1 MKYATAGSRKA
12 VKWKNGDTSMDALK
26 ARFQTTVRTTET
38 IEEYRKM
45 SKAQQADM
53 KDIGGF
59 VGGHL
64 RNGRRKKGYVL
75 CRSMLTLDMDYGEPD
90 VWDTTIS
97 KIPYQCLC
105 HSTHKHTPESPR
117 LRLVIPLSREV
128 TEAEYEPVAR
138 MFAKEVGIDMF
149 DDSTYEANRLMYWPS
164 TSVNGEYV
172 FKEKDGDALNPDDY
186 LAKYD
191 VWQDSSTW
199 PVSSRESCIEDHGA
213 SKQADP
219 LVKPGVIGA
228 FCRAY
233 PISVV
238 IPELL
243 SDVYAPT
250 DDECRYDYIP
260 ADSPAGAVSYGDKFL
275 YSHHSSDPACK
286 KLLNAFDLVRV
297 HRFRDL
303 DTDVLDESAPSKMPS
318 YKAMMDFASGCD
330 KVKILLLQE
339 KQEQAGEEFATT
351 GDGSDDDWKTKLQY
365 LSRSTVLQNSVWNE
379 MLILNND
386 PDCQGFAYN
395 EMANRIQVIGD
406 VPWDRPADNKF
417 WRDADTAQLKALID
431 IRYVCFSD
439 RNHNVSF
446 TKVADDRRFHPVRNY
461 LNSLP
466 EWDQVPRLDE
476 LFIRCLQADD
486 TRYVR
491 AVTRKTLVAAVT
503 RIYHPGTKFDTV
515 PVLDGAQGI
524 GKSTMWK
531 SLAGDEYFS
540 DALSLTDMDDKS
552 GAEKLQGFWI
562 IEIGELAGMK
572 KADIEKVKSFLST
585 SDDKY
590 RPSYGKV
597 VESHPRQCVVVATVN
612 GEQGYLRDITG
623 NRRFWIVKC
632 RQTEN
637 AVRWKITPEERDQ
650 IWVEAKHY
658 YEQGEKLYLEGD
670 LLQEAEE
677 AQRSAMESDERQGL
691 VEQYLSKLLPANW
704 DSMDLYQR
712 RNFLDGDDITSDAG
726 TIQRTE
732 VSNAEIWCEC
742 FCRNIADLKPS
753 DSHAIAA
760 LMTQV
765 DGWKRTNRRVKQPL
779 YGRQRLYER
788 SEK

>member
-1 MKYATAGSRKA
+1 MKYATANSRKA
-12 VKWKNGDTSMDALK
+12 VKWKNGDTTMEALK
-26 ARFQTTVRTTET
+26 ARFQNTVRTTET

-45 SKAQQADM
+45 SKAQQADI

-105 HSTHKHTPESPR
+105 HSTHKHTPENPR
-117 LRLVIPLSREV
+117 LRLVIPLTREIS
-128 TEAEYEPVAR
+128 EPEYEPVAR

-172 FKEKDGDALNPDDY
+172 FKEKDGIALNPDDY

-191 VWQDSSTW
+191 AWQDSSTW
-199 PVSSRESCIEDHGA
+199 PVSSRESCVEDHGA

-219 LVKPGVIGA
+219 LAKPGVIGA

-233 PISVV
+233 PISAV

-243 SDVYAPT
+243 SDIYAPT
-250 DDECRYDYIP
+250 DDDCRYDYIP

-286 KLLNAFDLVRV
+286 KLCNAFDLVRI

-303 DTDVLDESAPSKMPS
+303 DKDVLDESTPSKMPS

-330 KVKILLLQE
+330 KVKILLLNE
-339 KQEQAGEEFATT
+339 KQAQAGEDFASPDE
-351 GDGSDDDWKTKLQY
+351 DGGDDWKAKLQY
-365 LSRSTVLQNSVWNE
+365 QSRSTVLQNSVWNE

-386 PDCQGFAYN
+386 PDFAGFAFN
-395 EMANRIQVIGD
+395 EMANRIQVTGE

-431 IRYVCFSD
+431 VRYVAFSD

-466 EWDQVPRLDE
+466 EWDQTPRLDE
-476 LFIRCLQADD
+476 LFIKCLQADD
-486 TRYVR
+486 SKYVR

-612 GEQGYLRDITG
+612 GEHGYLRDITG

-650 IWVEAKHY
+650 IWAEAKYY

-670 LLQEAEE
+670 LLTEAEE
-677 AQRSAMESDERQGL
+677 AQRSAMETDERQGL
-691 VEQYLSKLLPANW
+691 VEQYLSKLLPENW
-704 DSMDLYQR
+704 SEMDLYQR
-712 RNFLDGDDITSDAG
+712 RNFLDGDDITSTSG
-726 TIQRTE
+726 TVERTE

-742 FCRNIADLKPS
+742 FGRNIADLKPS
-753 DSHAIAA
+753 DSYAIAA

-765 DGWKRTNRRVKQPL
+765 NGWKRTNCRGSQPL
-779 YGRQRLYER
+779 YGRQRLYE
-788 SEK
+788 KTK

>member
-1 MKYATAGSRKA
+1 MKYATANSRKA
-12 VKWKNGDTSMDALK
+12 VKWKNGDTTMEALK
-26 ARFQTTVRTTET
+26 ARFQNTVRTTET

-45 SKAQQADM
+45 SKAQQADI

-97 KIPYQCLC
+97 KLPYQCLC
-105 HSTHKHTPESPR
+105 HSTHKHTPENPR
-117 LRLVIPLSREV
+117 LRLVIPLSREIS
-128 TEAEYEPVAR
+128 EAEYEPVAR

-172 FKEKDGDALNPDDY
+172 FKEKDGIALNPDDY

-191 VWQDSSTW
+191 AWQDSSTW
-199 PVSSRESCIEDHGA
+199 PVSSRESCVEDHDA

-219 LVKPGVIGA
+219 LAKPGVIGA

-243 SDVYAPT
+243 SDIYAPT
-250 DDECRYDYIP
+250 DDDCRYDYIP

-286 KLLNAFDLVRV
+286 KLCNAFDLVRI

-303 DTDVLDESAPSKMPS
+303 DKDVLDESTPSKMPS

-330 KVKILLLQE
+330 KVKILLLTE
-339 KQEQAGEEFATT
+339 KQAQAGEDFASPDE
-351 GDGSDDDWKTKLQY
+351 DGGDDWKAKLQY
-365 LSRSTVLQNSVWNE
+365 QSRSTVLQNSVWNE

-386 PDCQGFAYN
+386 PDFAGFAFN
-395 EMANRIQVIGD
+395 EMANRIQVTGE

-431 IRYVCFSD
+431 VRYVTFSD

-461 LNSLP
+461 LDSLS
-466 EWDQVPRLDE
+466 EWDQTPRLDE
-476 LFIRCLQADD
+476 LFIKCLQADD
-486 TRYVR
+486 SKYVR

-531 SLAGDEYFS
+531 ALAGDEYFS

-612 GEQGYLRDITG
+612 GKHGYLRDITG

-632 RQTEN
+632 RQTEKS
-637 AVRWKITPEERDQ
+637 VRWKITPEVRDQ
-650 IWVEAKHY
+650 IWAEAKYY

-670 LLQEAEE
+670 LLEEAEE

-691 VEQYLSKLLPANW
+691 VEQYLSKLLPENW
-704 DSMDLYQR
+704 SEMDLYQR
-712 RNFLDGDDITSDAG
+712 RNFLDGDDITSNSG
-726 TIQRTE
+726 TVQRME

-742 FCRNIADLKPS
+742 FGRNIADLKPS
-753 DSHAIAA
+753 DSYAIAA

-765 DGWKRTNRRVKQPL
+765 DGWKRTTKRSSQPL

-788 SEK
+788 EK

>member
-12 VKWKNGDTSMDALK
+12 VKWKNGDTTMEALK

-45 SKAQQADM
+45 SKAQQADI

-105 HSTHKHTPESPR
+105 HSTHKHTPENPR

-128 TEAEYEPVAR
+128 SEAEYEPVAR

-191 VWQDSSTW
+191 AWQDSSTW
-199 PVSSRESCIEDHGA
+199 PVSSRESCVEDHGV

-219 LVKPGVIGA
+219 LTKPGVIGA

-286 KLLNAFDLVRV
+286 KLLNAFDLVRI

-303 DTDVLDESAPSKMPS
+303 DKDVLDESTPSKMPS
-318 YKAMMDFASGCD
+318 YKAMMDFVSGCD

-339 KQEQAGEEFATT
+339 RQEQAGEDFAATDN
-351 GDGSDDDWKTKLQY
+351 GAGDDWKTKLQY
-365 LSRSTVLQNSVWNE
+365 QSRSTVLQNSVWNE

-395 EMANRIQVIGD
+395 EMANRIQVIGN

-476 LFIRCLQADD
+476 LFIKCLQADD
-486 TRYVR
+486 TKYVR

-531 SLAGDEYFS
+531 ALAGDEYFS
-540 DALSLTDMDDKS
+540 DALSLTDMDDK
-552 GAEKLQGFWI
+552 
-562 IEIGELAGMK
+562 
-572 KADIEKVKSFLST
+572 
-585 SDDKY
+585 
-590 RPSYGKV
+590 P
-597 VESHPRQCVVVATVN
+597 
-612 GEQGYLRDITG
+612 
-623 NRRFWIVKC
+623 
-632 RQTEN
+632 
-637 AVRWKITPEERDQ
+637 
-650 IWVEAKHY
+650 
-658 YEQGEKLYLEGD
+658 
-670 LLQEAEE
+670 
-677 AQRSAMESDERQGL
+677 AQRSCRASGSL
-691 VEQYLSKLLPANW
+691 KS
-704 DSMDLYQR
+704 
-712 RNFLDGDDITSDAG
+712 
-726 TIQRTE
+726 
-732 VSNAEIWCEC
+732 VSW
-742 FCRNIADLKPS
+742 P
-753 DSHAIAA
+753 
-760 LMTQV
+760 V
-765 DGWKRTNRRVKQPL
+765 
-779 YGRQRLYER
+779 
-788 SEK
+788 

>member
-1 MKYATAGSRKA
+1 MKYATANSRKA
-12 VKWKNGDTSMDALK
+12 IKWKNGDTSMDALK
-26 ARFQTTVRTTET
+26 ARFQNTVRTTET

-45 SKAQQADM
+45 SKAQQADI

-105 HSTHKHTPESPR
+105 HSTHKHTPENPR
-117 LRLVIPLSREV
+117 LRLVIPLTREIS
-128 TEAEYEPVAR
+128 EPEYEPVAR

-164 TSVNGEYV
+164 TSVNGEDV
-172 FKEKDGDALNPDDY
+172 FKEKDGDALDPDAY

-191 VWQDSSTW
+191 DWQDSSTW
-199 PVSSRESCIEDHGA
+199 PVSSRESCVEDHGA

-219 LVKPGVIGA
+219 LAKPGIIGA

-233 PISVV
+233 PISEV
-238 IPELL
+238 IPEFL

-250 DDECRYDYIP
+250 DDENRYDYIP

-297 HRFRDL
+297 HRFSDL
-303 DTDVLDESAPSKMPS
+303 DKDVLDESTSSKMPS

-330 KVKILLLQE
+330 KVKILLLSE
-339 KQEQAGEEFATT
+339 KQAQAGEEFAATD
-351 GDGSDDDWKTKLQY
+351 DGSDDDWKAKLQY
-365 LSRSTVLQNSVWNE
+365 QSRSTVLQNSVWNE

-461 LNSLP
+461 LNDLP
-466 EWDQVPRLDE
+466 KWDQVPRVDE

-486 TRYVR
+486 TKYVR

-612 GEQGYLRDITG
+612 GEHGYLRDITG

-650 IWVEAKHY
+650 IWAEAKYY

-670 LLQEAEE
+670 LLAEAEE
-677 AQRSAMESDERQGL
+677 AQRSAMETDERQGL
-691 VEQYLSKLLPANW
+691 VEQYLSKLLPENW
-704 DSMDLYQR
+704 SEMDLYQR
-712 RNFLDGDDITSDAG
+712 RNFLDGDDITSDSG
-726 TIQRTE
+726 TVERTE

-742 FCRNIADLKPS
+742 FGRNIADLKPT
-753 DSHAIAA
+753 DSYAIAA

-765 DGWKRTNRRVKQPL
+765 DGWKRTNRRASQPL
-779 YGRQRLYER
+779 SGRQRLYDR
-788 SEK
+788 TK

>member
-1 MKYATAGSRKA
+1 MKYATANSRKA
-12 VKWKNGDTSMDALK
+12 VKWKNGDTTMEALK
-26 ARFQTTVRTTET
+26 ARFQNTVRTTET

-45 SKAQQADM
+45 SKAQQADI

-97 KIPYQCLC
+97 KLPYQCLC
-105 HSTHKHTPESPR
+105 HSTHKHTPENPR
-117 LRLVIPLSREV
+117 LRLVIPLSHEIS
-128 TEAEYEPVAR
+128 EAEYEPVAR

-172 FKEKDGDALNPDDY
+172 FKEKDGIALNPDDY

-191 VWQDSSTW
+191 AWQDSSTW
-199 PVSSRESCIEDHGA
+199 PVSSRESCVEDHGA

-219 LVKPGVIGA
+219 LAKPGVIGA

-243 SDVYAPT
+243 SDIYAPT
-250 DDECRYDYIP
+250 DDDCRYDYIP

-286 KLLNAFDLVRV
+286 KLCNAFDLVRI

-303 DTDVLDESAPSKMPS
+303 DKDVLDESTPSKMPS

-330 KVKILLLQE
+330 KVKILLLNE
-339 KQEQAGEEFATT
+339 KQAQAGEDFASPDE
-351 GDGSDDDWKTKLQY
+351 DGSDDWKAKLQY
-365 LSRSTVLQNSVWNE
+365 QSRSTVLQNSVWNE

-386 PDCQGFAYN
+386 PDFAGFAFN
-395 EMANRIQVIGD
+395 EMANRIQVTGK

-431 IRYVCFSD
+431 VRYVAFSD

-466 EWDQVPRLDE
+466 EWDQTPRLDE
-476 LFIRCLQADD
+476 LFIKCLQADD
-486 TRYVR
+486 SKYVR

-531 SLAGDEYFS
+531 ALAGDEYFS

-612 GEQGYLRDITG
+612 GEHGYLRDITG

-632 RQTEN
+632 RQAEKT
-637 AVRWKITPEERDQ
+637 VRWKITPEVRDQ
-650 IWVEAKHY
+650 IWAEAKYY

-670 LLQEAEE
+670 LLEEAEE

-691 VEQYLSKLLPANW
+691 VEQYLSKLLPENW
-704 DSMDLYQR
+704 SEMDLYQR
-712 RNFLDGDDITSDAG
+712 RNFLDGDDITSNSG
-726 TIQRTE
+726 TVQRME

-742 FCRNIADLKPS
+742 FGRNIADLKPS
-753 DSHAIAA
+753 DSYAIAA

-765 DGWKRTNRRVKQPL
+765 DGWKRTTKRSSQPL

-788 SEK
+788 EK

>member
-12 VKWKNGDTSMDALK
+12 VKWKNGDTTMEALK

-45 SKAQQADM
+45 SKAQQADI

-105 HSTHKHTPESPR
+105 HSTHKHTPENPR
-117 LRLVIPLSREV
+117 LRLLIPFSREV
-128 TEAEYEPVAR
+128 SEAEYEPVAR

-172 FKEKDGDALNPDDY
+172 FQEKDGDVLNPDDY

-191 VWQDSSTW
+191 AWQDSSTW
-199 PVSSRESCIEDHGA
+199 PVSSRESCVEDHGA

-219 LVKPGVIGA
+219 LTKPGVIGA

-286 KLLNAFDLVRV
+286 KLLNAFDLVRIQ
-297 HRFRDL
+297 RFRDL
-303 DTDVLDESAPSKMPS
+303 DKDVLDESTPTKMPS
-318 YKAMMDFASGCD
+318 YKAMMDFASDCD

-339 KQEQAGEEFATT
+339 KQEQAGEEFAATD
-351 GDGSDDDWKTKLQY
+351 DGSDDDWKTKLQY
-365 LSRSTVLQNSVWNE
+365 QSRSTVLQNSVWNE

-395 EMANRIQVIGD
+395 EMANRIQVIGK

-461 LNSLP
+461 LNILP

-476 LFIRCLQADD
+476 LFIKCLQADD
-486 TRYVR
+486 TKYVR

-531 SLAGDEYFS
+531 ALAGDEYFS

-637 AVRWKITPEERDQ
+637 AVRCKITPEERDQ
-650 IWVEAKHY
+650 IWAEAKYY

-670 LLQEAEE
+670 LLKEAEE

-691 VEQYLSKLLPANW
+691 VEQYLLKLLPANW
-704 DSMDLYQR
+704 DSMDLFQR
-712 RNFLDGDDITSDAG
+712 RNFLDGDDITSDSG
-726 TIQRTE
+726 TVERNE

-742 FCRNIADLKPS
+742 FGRNIADLKPS
-753 DSHAIAA
+753 DSYAIAA

-765 DGWKRTNRRVKQPL
+765 DGWKRTNRRVTQPL
-779 YGRQRLYER
+779 YGRQRLYE
-788 SEK
+788 KAKK

>member
-1 MKYATAGSRKA
+1 MKYATANSRKA
-12 VKWKNGDTSMDALK
+12 VKWKNGDTTMEALK
-26 ARFQTTVRTTET
+26 ARFQNTVRTTET

-45 SKAQQADM
+45 SKAQQADI

-64 RNGRRKKGYVL
+64 RNGRRKKGCVL

-97 KIPYQCLC
+97 KLSYQCLC
-105 HSTHKHTPESPR
+105 HSTHKHTPENPR
-117 LRLVIPLSREV
+117 LRLVIPLSREIS
-128 TEAEYEPVAR
+128 EAEYEPVAR

-172 FKEKDGDALNPDDY
+172 FKEKDGIALNPDDY

-191 VWQDSSTW
+191 AWQDSSTW
-199 PVSSRESCIEDHGA
+199 PVSSRESCVEDHGA

-219 LVKPGVIGA
+219 LAKPGVIGA

-233 PISVV
+233 PISAV

-243 SDVYAPT
+243 SDIYAPT
-250 DDECRYDYIP
+250 DDDCRYDYIP

-286 KLLNAFDLVRV
+286 KLCNAFDLVRI

-303 DTDVLDESAPSKMPS
+303 DKDVLDESTPSKMPS

-330 KVKILLLQE
+330 KVKILLLNE
-339 KQEQAGEEFATT
+339 KQAQAGEDFASPDE
-351 GDGSDDDWKTKLQY
+351 DGGDDWKAKLQY
-365 LSRSTVLQNSVWNE
+365 QSRSTVLQNSVWNE

-386 PDCQGFAYN
+386 PDFAGFAFN
-395 EMANRIQVIGD
+395 EMANRIQVTGE

-431 IRYVCFSD
+431 VRYVAFSD

-466 EWDQVPRLDE
+466 EWDQTPRLDE
-476 LFIRCLQADD
+476 LFIKCLQADD
-486 TRYVR
+486 SKYVR

-531 SLAGDEYFS
+531 ALAGDEYFS

-612 GEQGYLRDITG
+612 GEHGYLRDITG

-632 RQTEN
+632 RQTEKS
-637 AVRWKITPEERDQ
+637 VRWKITSEVRDQ
-650 IWVEAKHY
+650 IWAEAKYY

-670 LLQEAEE
+670 LLEEAEE

-691 VEQYLSKLLPANW
+691 VEQYLSKLLPENW
-704 DSMDLYQR
+704 SEMDLYQR
-712 RNFLDGDDITSDAG
+712 RNFLDGDDITSNSG
-726 TIQRTE
+726 TVQRME

-742 FCRNIADLKPS
+742 FGRNIADLKPS
-753 DSHAIAA
+753 DSYAIAA

-765 DGWKRTNRRVKQPL
+765 DGWKRTTKRSSQPL

-788 SEK
+788 EK

>member
-1 MKYATAGSRKA
+1 MKYATANSRKA
-12 VKWKNGDTSMDALK
+12 IKWKNGDTSMDALK
-26 ARFQTTVRTTET
+26 ARFQNTVRTTET

-45 SKAQQADM
+45 SKAQQADI

-105 HSTHKHTPESPR
+105 HSTHKHTPENPR
-117 LRLVIPLSREV
+117 LRLVIPLTREIS
-128 TEAEYEPVAR
+128 EPEYEPVAR

-172 FKEKDGDALNPDDY
+172 FKEKDGDALDPDAY

-191 VWQDSSTW
+191 DWQDSSTW
-199 PVSSRESCIEDHGA
+199 PVSSRESCVEDHGA

-219 LVKPGVIGA
+219 LAKPGIIGA

-233 PISVV
+233 PISEV
-238 IPELL
+238 IPEFL

-250 DDECRYDYIP
+250 DDENRYDYIP

-297 HRFRDL
+297 HRFSDL
-303 DTDVLDESAPSKMPS
+303 DKDVLDESTSSKMPS

-330 KVKILLLQE
+330 KVKILLLSE
-339 KQEQAGEEFATT
+339 KQAQAGEEFAATD
-351 GDGSDDDWKTKLQY
+351 DGSDDDWKAKLQY
-365 LSRSTVLQNSVWNE
+365 QSRSTVLQNSVWNE

-461 LNSLP
+461 LNDLP
-466 EWDQVPRLDE
+466 KWDQVPRVDE

-486 TRYVR
+486 TKYVR

-612 GEQGYLRDITG
+612 GEHGYLRDITG

-650 IWVEAKHY
+650 IWAEAKYY

-670 LLQEAEE
+670 LLAEAEE
-677 AQRSAMESDERQGL
+677 AQRSAMETDERQGL
-691 VEQYLSKLLPANW
+691 VEQYLSKLLPENW
-704 DSMDLYQR
+704 SEMDLYQR
-712 RNFLDGDDITSDAG
+712 RNFLDGDDITSDSG
-726 TIQRTE
+726 TVERTE

-742 FCRNIADLKPS
+742 FGRNIADLKPT
-753 DSHAIAA
+753 DSYAIAA

-765 DGWKRTNRRVKQPL
+765 DGWKRTNRRASQPL
-779 YGRQRLYER
+779 SGRQRLYDR
-788 SEK
+788 TK

>member
-1 MKYATAGSRKA
+1 
-12 VKWKNGDTSMDALK
+12 
-26 ARFQTTVRTTET
+26 
-38 IEEYRKM
+38 
-45 SKAQQADM
+45 
-53 KDIGGF
+53 
-59 VGGHL
+59 
-64 RNGRRKKGYVL
+64 
-75 CRSMLTLDMDYGEPD
+75 MLTLDMDYGEPD

-97 KIPYQCLC
+97 KLPYQCLC
-105 HSTHKHTPESPR
+105 HSTHKHTPENPR
-117 LRLVIPLSREV
+117 LRLVIPLSREIS
-128 TEAEYEPVAR
+128 EAEYEPVAR

-172 FKEKDGDALNPDDY
+172 FKEKDGIALNPDDY

-191 VWQDSSTW
+191 AWQDSSTW
-199 PVSSRESCIEDHGA
+199 PVSSRESCVEDHGA

-219 LVKPGVIGA
+219 LAKPGVIGA

-233 PISVV
+233 PISAV

-243 SDVYAPT
+243 SDIYAPT
-250 DDECRYDYIP
+250 DDDCRYDYIP

-286 KLLNAFDLVRV
+286 KLCNAFDLVRI

-303 DTDVLDESAPSKMPS
+303 DKDVLDESTPSKMPS

-330 KVKILLLQE
+330 KVKILLLNE
-339 KQEQAGEEFATT
+339 KQAQAGEDFASPDE
-351 GDGSDDDWKTKLQY
+351 DGGDDWKAKLQY
-365 LSRSTVLQNSVWNE
+365 QSRSTVLQNSVWNE

-386 PDCQGFAYN
+386 PDFAGFAFN
-395 EMANRIQVIGD
+395 EMANRIQVTGE

-431 IRYVCFSD
+431 VRYVAFSD

-466 EWDQVPRLDE
+466 EWDQTPRLDE
-476 LFIRCLQADD
+476 LFIKCLQADD
-486 TRYVR
+486 SKYVR

-612 GEQGYLRDITG
+612 GEHGYLRDITG

-650 IWVEAKHY
+650 IWAEAKYY

-670 LLQEAEE
+670 LLTEAEE
-677 AQRSAMESDERQGL
+677 AQRSAMETDERQGL
-691 VEQYLSKLLPANW
+691 VEQYLSKLLPENW
-704 DSMDLYQR
+704 SEMDLYQR
-712 RNFLDGDDITSDAG
+712 RNFLDGDDITSTSG
-726 TIQRTE
+726 TVERTE

-742 FCRNIADLKPS
+742 FGRNIADLKPS
-753 DSHAIAA
+753 DSYAIAA

-765 DGWKRTNRRVKQPL
+765 NGWKRTNCRGSQPL
-779 YGRQRLYER
+779 YGRQRLYE
-788 SEK
+788 KTK

>member
-1 MKYATAGSRKA
+1 MKYATANSRKA
-12 VKWKNGDTSMDALK
+12 VKWKNGDTTMEALK
-26 ARFQTTVRTTET
+26 ARFQNTVRTTET

-45 SKAQQADM
+45 SKAQQADI

-97 KIPYQCLC
+97 KLAYQCLC
-105 HSTHKHTPESPR
+105 HSTHKHTPENPR
-117 LRLVIPLSREV
+117 LRLVIPLSREIS
-128 TEAEYEPVAR
+128 EAEYEPVAR

-149 DDSTYEANRLMYWPS
+149 DDSTYEANRLMYCPS

-172 FKEKDGDALNPDDY
+172 FKKKDGIALNPDDY

-191 VWQDSSTW
+191 AWQDSSTW
-199 PVSSRESCIEDHGA
+199 PVSSRESCVEDHGA

-219 LVKPGVIGA
+219 LAKPGVIGA

-233 PISVV
+233 PISAV

-243 SDVYAPT
+243 SDIYAPT
-250 DDECRYDYIP
+250 DDDCRYDYIP

-286 KLLNAFDLVRV
+286 KLCNAFDLVRI

-303 DTDVLDESAPSKMPS
+303 DKDVLDESTPSKMPS

-330 KVKILLLQE
+330 KVKILLLNE
-339 KQEQAGEEFATT
+339 KQAQAGEDFASPDE
-351 GDGSDDDWKTKLQY
+351 DGGDDWKAKLQY
-365 LSRSTVLQNSVWNE
+365 QSRSTVLQNSVWNE

-386 PDCQGFAYN
+386 PDFAGFAFN
-395 EMANRIQVIGD
+395 EMANRIQVTGE

-431 IRYVCFSD
+431 VRYVAVSD

-466 EWDQVPRLDE
+466 EWDQTPRLDE
-476 LFIRCLQADD
+476 LFIKCLQADD
-486 TRYVR
+486 SKYVR

-524 GKSTMWK
+524 GNSTLWK
-531 SLAGDEYFS
+531 ALAGDEYFS

-552 GAEKLQGFWI
+552 GAEKLQCFWI

-612 GEQGYLRDITG
+612 GEHGYLRDITG

-632 RQTEN
+632 RQTEKS
-637 AVRWKITPEERDQ
+637 VRWKITSEVRDQ
-650 IWVEAKHY
+650 IWAEAKYY

-670 LLQEAEE
+670 LLEEAEE
-677 AQRSAMESDERQGL
+677 AQRSAMESYERQGL
-691 VEQYLSKLLPANW
+691 VEQYLSKLLPENW
-704 DSMDLYQR
+704 SEMDLYQR
-712 RNFLDGDDITSDAG
+712 RNFLDGDDITSNSG
-726 TIQRTE
+726 TVQRME

-742 FCRNIADLKPS
+742 FGRNIADLKPS
-753 DSHAIAA
+753 DSYAIAA

-765 DGWKRTNRRVKQPL
+765 DGWKRTTKRSSQPL
-779 YGRQRLYER
+779 YGRQRLY
-788 SEK
+788 